1 MKKDSTHTGRTTA
14 LICGGLATLAAL
26 IVRLRTGSPLPV
38 LHLLRSHTGLP
49 PLWLLGILWLGG
61 PFLFGY
67 ITGKVWVHPAPGVHR
82 STWRWRGTLYGLTAL
97 ALSLLWYPL
106 VFASSL
112 LWLSWLC
119 LLLAAGA
126 SLLCTLC
133 WVRILPRTA
142 LPLFA
147 WVSQLIFLCGLE
159 LVVLFWQ

>member
-1 MKKDSTHTGRTTA
+1 MKKDSTHTGRTAA
-14 LICGGLATLAAL
+14 LICGGLAALAAL

-38 LHLLRSHTGLP
+38 LHLLKLHIQLP

-67 ITGKVWVHPAPGVHR
+67 MTGRIWTRPAPGVHR
-82 STWRWRGTLYGLTAL
+82 SAWRWRGTLYGLTAL
-97 ALSLLWYPL
+97 LLSLLWYPL
-106 VFASSL
+106 VFASTL

-119 LLLAAGA
+119 LLLATGA

-133 WVRILPRTA
+133 WVRVHTRIA

-147 WVSQLIFLCGLE
+147 WVGQLVFWCGLE
-159 LVVLFWQ
+159 LIVLLGQ